1 MNNSQFNVDTLL
13 DSVFANVSNPS
24 NAYAV
29 DTMLD
34 KFNLNWSVSK
44 QRLLLQNG
52 TETPYYGIVRD
63 DNSTVFTTCKEAY
76 TPFQNA
82 QLAEM
87 LIRISEKTGYS
98 IHSGGSF
105 NGGAKVYLQLESPNK
120 IIGIGNNY
128 DKVEGFLTGINSH
141 DGSTSLKWGETNITI
156 SCRNT
161 FMAAL
166 KKLKSSARHT
176 QSIHDKVEQAIQELN
191 GVVLAEKS
199 LFDQF
204 IRLAEIPV
212 QGATIAK
219 VVKSITDV
227 DIMDRN
233 YRMDKSLSSY
243 AINRT
248 SELLAAIQKEMSQ
261 KGETMWGL
269 MSGVTQYTTH
279 VMPTPNRDNSRLES
293 LYTGKIGRAH
303 V

>member
-98 IHSGGSF
+98 IHSGG
-105 NGGAKVYLQLESPNK
+105 
-120 IIGIGNNY
+120 
-128 DKVEGFLTGINSH
+128 
-141 DGSTSLKWGETNITI
+141 
-156 SCRNT
+156 
-161 FMAAL
+161 
-166 KKLKSSARHT
+166 
-176 QSIHDKVEQAIQELN
+176 
-191 GVVLAEKS
+191 
-199 LFDQF
+199 
-204 IRLAEIPV
+204 
-212 QGATIAK
+212 
-219 VVKSITDV
+219 
-227 DIMDRN
+227 
-233 YRMDKSLSSY
+233 
-243 AINRT
+243 
-248 SELLAAIQKEMSQ
+248 
-261 KGETMWGL
+261 
-269 MSGVTQYTTH
+269 
-279 VMPTPNRDNSRLES
+279 
-293 LYTGKIGRAH
+293 KIGRAH